1 MRRTIHGMARTTA
14 KGRPRSARSAARART
29 PAVEPAQQPSL
40 EDVVQNLGPNV
51 ARVVVAPYG
60 LGVPVADPV
69 IYDAIERPVIP
80 PDALVLAVG
89 TTPGT
94 PQADRLIKTA
104 ATEKA
109 AAVIFKDGDEIASIA
124 GEADA
129 AGVAV
134 LAVPDEMTWTQLHT
148 LLINAVRFGGHSPAA
163 GGMGGVPMGDLF
175 ALANA
180 IAAMVGGAVT
190 IEDPHRRVLAYSAL
204 EGQPIDEGR
213 RLAILGRQVPELPGM
228 RELYRMV
235 CSAEGVLRADRA
247 MLKRLLGAGPAEM
260 QNLEPRAAV
269 AVRAGNEII
278 GSIWAVGQKSFSD
291 EQMRAIGE
299 AARIAIPHMLQA
311 RATRDV
317 ERRMRAETVR
327 ALLEGRGHSDAAVA
341 RLGLSP
347 AGPLAVLAFRF
358 VGTDAAIED
367 LHRERLVDLVAVYCE
382 AYRRQT
388 AAVAVGSIVYAVIHV
403 DRTMERERL
412 MQLAQEIVT
421 HAENRLH
428 VPLRAS
434 VASVV
439 ETIRELPRARREAD
453 RVLQV
458 LADDQKGRTLA
469 EIEDVRS
476 RVVLLE
482 LRDLCIEHPELGRGK
497 LEHVVAHDA
506 EHGTAYTET
515 LRAYLDAFG
524 DVPTAAARIL
534 VHPNTFRYRLRRLL
548 EIFDLDLD
556 DAEERLVL
564 SLQLRMVPESQ

>member
-1 MRRTIHGMARTTA
+1 MARTAA
-14 KGRPRSARSAARART
+14 KGRTRSARAAPRPLET
-29 PAVEPAQQPSL
+29 AVEPAEQPSL
-40 EDVVQNLGPNV
+40 KDVVQNLGPNV
-51 ARVVVAPYG
+51 ARVVVAPRG

-69 IYDAIERPVIP
+69 IYDAIERPVIH

-89 TTPGT
+89 TQPGT
-94 PQADRLIKTA
+94 PQAARLIKTA
-104 ATEKA
+104 STEKA
-109 AAVIFKDGDEIASIA
+109 AAVIFKDVEEVASIA
-124 GEADA
+124 GEAEA

-134 LAVPDEMTWTQLHT
+134 LTVPGEMTWTQLHT

-190 IEDPHRRVLAYSAL
+190 IEDPHRRVLSYSVL
-204 EGQPIDEGR
+204 EGQQIDEGR

-235 CSAEGVLRADRA
+235 CSTEGVLRADRG

-260 QNLEPRAAV
+260 QNLQPRAAV

-278 GSIWAVGQKSFSD
+278 GSIWAVGQKPFSD
-291 EQMRAIGE
+291 EQVRAIGE
-299 AARIAIPHMLQA
+299 AARIAVPHMIQA

-317 ERRMRAETVR
+317 ERRMRAETMR

-358 VGTDAAIED
+358 IGSDATVED

-403 DRTMERERL
+403 DRAMERERL
-412 MQLAQEIVT
+412 IQLAQEIMT

-428 VPLRAS
+428 LPLRAS
-434 VASVV
+434 IASVV

-458 LADDQKGRTLA
+458 LADDAKGRTLA
-469 EIEDVRS
+469 GIEDVRS
-476 RVVLLE
+476 KVVLLE
-482 LRDLCIEHPELGRGK
+482 LRDLCVEHPELGRGK
-497 LEHVVAHDA
+497 LEQVVAHDA
-506 EHGTAYTET
+506 EHRTAYTET

-548 EIFDLDLD
+548 EIFDLEID

-564 SLQLRMVPESQ
+564 SLQLRLLPAAT

>member
-1 MRRTIHGMARTTA
+1 MARATA
-14 KGRPRSARSAARART
+14 KPKPRTARTAARAHK
-29 PAVEPAQQPSL
+29 PAAERVERPSL

-51 ARVVVAPYG
+51 ARVVVAPRG
-60 LGVPVADPV
+60 LDVPVADPV
-69 IYDAIERPVIP
+69 IYDAIERPVIH
-80 PDALVLAVG
+80 PDALVLAIG
-89 TTPGT
+89 TQPGT
-94 PQADRLIKTA
+94 PQAGLLIKTA
-104 ATEKA
+104 SAERA
-109 AAVIFKDGDEIASIA
+109 AAVIFKDGDDVASVA
-124 GEADA
+124 VDA
-129 AGVAV
+129 EGAGVAV

-148 LLINAVRFGGHSPAA
+148 LLINAVRFGGHSPTT

-204 EGQPIDEGR
+204 EGQEIDEGR

-228 RELYRMV
+228 RELYRIV
-235 CSAEGVLRADRA
+235 LSTEGVTLADRA
-247 MLKRLLGAGPAEM
+247 MLKRLLGGGPAEM
-260 QNLEPRAAV
+260 QNLQPRAAV
-269 AVRAGNEII
+269 AVRAGTEII
-278 GSIWAVGQKSFSD
+278 GSIWVVGQKAFSD
-291 EQMRAIGE
+291 EQVRTIGE
-299 AARIAIPHMLQA
+299 AARIAVPHMLQA

-358 VGTDAAIED
+358 VGTDAGVED

-428 VPLRAS
+428 LPLRAS

-458 LADDQKGRTLA
+458 LADDAKGRTLA
-469 EIEDVRS
+469 GIEDVRS

-497 LEHVVAHDA
+497 LEQVVAHDA

-548 EIFDLDLD
+548 EIFDLDID
-556 DAEERLVL
+556 DSEERLVL
-564 SLQLRMVPESQ
+564 SLQLRLLPESH